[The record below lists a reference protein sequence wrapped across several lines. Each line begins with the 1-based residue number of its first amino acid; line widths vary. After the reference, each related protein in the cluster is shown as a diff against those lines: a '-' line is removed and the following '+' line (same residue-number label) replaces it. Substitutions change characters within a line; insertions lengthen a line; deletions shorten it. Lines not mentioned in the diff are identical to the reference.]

1 MKSRALVFVLA
12 SLLALGIGCNKPGST
27 NSDNSAQNPDSS
39 TAQQGD
45 PNQGGPNQQDSSG
58 GGSQSA
64 ERRVPT
70 TVTIPSGKV
79 LTVRLADAV
88 GSKLSQAGQSFGGSL
103 AKPVEVDGETVI
115 PAGAKV
121 TGEVVD
127 AKPLGRFAGG
137 ALLQLR
143 LDSVT
148 IHGEEM
154 QVQTATFTQTIKGK
168 GKRTAVLA
176 GGGAGLGALIG
187 GLAGGGKGAAI
198 GAAAGAG
205 AGTAGTAFTGN
216 KEIVLPA
223 ESAVPFTLKAPLKIR
238 R

>member
-12 SLLALGIGCNKPGST
+12 SLLALGVGCNKPSST
-27 NSDNSAQNPDSS
+27 SDNSAQNPDG
-39 TAQQGD
+39 TAAQGQQSPD
-45 PNQGGPNQQDSSG
+45 TSA
-58 GGSQSA
+58 SQA
-64 ERRVPT
+64 PERRMPT
-70 TVTIPSGKV
+70 TVTVPSGKV
-79 LTVRLADAV
+79 LTVRLSDAV

-103 AKPVEVDGETVI
+103 AKPVEVDGETII

-121 TGEVVD
+121 SGEVVD
-127 AKPLGRFAGG
+127 AKPLGHFAGG

-143 LDSVT
+143 LNSIRVN
-148 IHGEEM
+148 GEELP
-154 QVQTATFTQTIKGK
+154 VQTAMFTQTIKGK

-205 AGTAGTAFTGN
+205 AGTGGAAFTGN

-223 ESAVPFTLKAPLKIR
+223 ESAVPFTLKASLKIR

>member
-1 MKSRALVFVLA
+1 MKSRALVFLLA

>member
-1 MKSRALVFVLA
+1 MKSRALIFALA
-12 SLLALGIGCNKPGST
+12 SLLALGVGCNKPSST
-27 NSDNSAQNPDSS
+27 SSDNSAQNPDG
-39 TAQQGD
+39 TAAQGQQSPD
-45 PNQGGPNQQDSSG
+45 TSA
-58 GGSQSA
+58 SQA
-64 ERRVPT
+64 RMPT
-70 TVTIPSGKV
+70 TVTVPSGKV
-79 LTVRLADAV
+79 LTVRLSDAV

-121 TGEVVD
+121 SGEVVD
-127 AKPLGRFAGG
+127 AKPLGHFAGG

-143 LDSVT
+143 LNSIRVN
-148 IHGEEM
+148 GEELP
-154 QVQTATFTQTIKGK
+154 VQTAMFTQTIKGK

-205 AGTAGTAFTGN
+205 AGTGGAAFTGN

-223 ESAVPFTLKAPLKIR
+223 ESAVPFTLKASLKIR

>member
-1 MKSRALVFVLA
+1 MKSRALVIALA
-12 SLLALGIGCNKPGST
+12 WLLALGVGCNKPSST
-27 NSDNSAQNPDSS
+27 SSDNSAQNPDNSAAQTDQQNPESS
-39 TAQQGD
+39 
-45 PNQGGPNQQDSSG
+45 SS
-58 GGSQSA
+58 QA
-64 ERRVPT
+64 PERRVPT
-70 TVTIPSGKV
+70 AVTVPAGKV
-79 LTVRLADAV
+79 VTVRLADAV

-103 AKPVEVDGETVI
+103 AKAVEVDGQTVI
-115 PAGAKV
+115 PAGARV
-121 TGEVVD
+121 SGEVVD

-143 LDSVT
+143 LNSIRVN
-148 IHGEEM
+148 GEEM
-154 QVQTATFTQTIKGK
+154 PVETATFTQTIKGK
-168 GKRTAVLA
+168 GKRTAVMA

-223 ESAVPFTLKAPLKIR
+223 ESAVPFTLKASLKIR

>member
-1 MKSRALVFVLA
+1 MKSRALVFALA
-12 SLLALGIGCNKPGST
+12 SLLALGIGCNKPSST
-27 NSDNSAQNPDSS
+27 SSDNSAQNPDNNA
-39 TAQQGD
+39 AQG
-45 PNQGGPNQQDSSG
+45 QQSPDASA
-58 GGSQSA
+58 SQA
-64 ERRVPT
+64 PERRVPT
-70 TVTIPSGKV
+70 TVTVPSGKV
-79 LTVRLADAV
+79 LTVRLSDAV

-121 TGEVVD
+121 SGEVVD

-143 LDSVT
+143 LNSIRVN
-148 IHGEEM
+148 GEELP
-154 QVQTATFTQTIKGK
+154 VETATFTQTIKGK

-223 ESAVPFTLKAPLKIR
+223 ESAVPFTLKASLKIR